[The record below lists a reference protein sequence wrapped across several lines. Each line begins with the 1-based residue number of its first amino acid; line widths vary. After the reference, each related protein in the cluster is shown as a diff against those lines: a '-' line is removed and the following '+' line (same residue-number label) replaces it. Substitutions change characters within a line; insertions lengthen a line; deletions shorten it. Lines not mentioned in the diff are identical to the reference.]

1 MSKLFRKQLAAILVF
16 ILFQIVFIAA
26 AQAELQLSNG
36 QKAYIGDTYSI
47 SLLGTRK
54 AGNDELRSLA
64 KQIEAVRNVEK
75 VMRSWG
81 INVDRQIHIRFYTDT
96 DFPARDMWL
105 SAGIEPTTKALDKY
119 EEDTGMVFTSMS
131 GYEYA
136 HMADQLDD
144 VYFFLNPF
152 PDYIKRKYFVNPRAL
167 TGELLNDAL
176 SVVKEERVRVEKG
189 LDKPVG
195 QQLKDYMIFDS
206 AAYSSDKSVLW
217 VPVTKP
223 DALHRYLDT
232 TIHEYGHHI
241 FNLMVKSYLNKNSNK
256 KKWTNIQIFFLCSN
270 ILAVNEFFADYVAV
284 ANGYSKCI
292 NMHNYGAM
300 PKDMKRVFS
309 QERTLKGYL
318 EEIKKSDKDTRYYLS
333 EGHNSLNP
341 MRSFVWKLRLAIGSK
356 ETDKLVVDAVKNAIF
371 NFFSVDMPKYP
382 KVRLTQKGWGCFTI
396 KGYPVDVVTENIRF
410 LTLLQKAAD
419 KQLTAEQKKKFTA
432 IASTIFAGYY
442 PLK

>member
-1 MSKLFRKQLAAILVF
+1 MRNFFRRQFACVLVF
-16 ILFQIVFIAA
+16 ILLQVSLVSVV
-26 AQAELQLSNG
+26 QAEFQLSNG

-64 KQIEAVRNVEK
+64 KQIEAVRKVEK
-75 VMRSWG
+75 TMRSWG

-96 DFPARDMWL
+96 DFSARDMWR
-105 SAGIEPTTKALDKY
+105 SAGIEPNVKALDKY
-119 EEDTGMVFTSMS
+119 EEDTGMVFTSLS

-136 HMADQLDD
+136 HMSDDLDD

-167 TGELLNDAL
+167 TGALLNDAL
-176 SVVKEERVRVEKG
+176 GAVKSERIRIEEG

-195 QQLKDYMIFDS
+195 QQLNDYMIFKS

-232 TIHEYGHHI
+232 TIHEYGHHV
-241 FNLMVKSYLNKNSNK
+241 FNMMVKAYLNKNNNK
-256 KKWTNIQIFFLCSN
+256 KKWTNIQIFYICSN

-284 ANGYSKCI
+284 ANGYNKCI
-292 NMHNYGAM
+292 NLHKYGAM

-309 QERTLKGYL
+309 QERTLKSYL
-318 EEIKKSDKDTRYYLS
+318 EEIKKGSKDVKYYLS

-341 MRSFVWKLRLAIGSK
+341 MRSFVWKLRFAIGDK
-356 ETDKLVVDAVKNAIF
+356 ETDKLVVTAVQNAIS
-371 NFFSVDMPKYP
+371 NFFSVDMAKYP
-382 KVRLTQKGWGCFTI
+382 RVRLTAKGWGCFTI
-396 KGYPVDVVTENIRF
+396 KGYPIDVTTENLRF
-410 LTLLQKAAD
+410 LNLMQKAAD
-419 KQLTAEQKKKFTA
+419 KQLTSEQKKKFSEVA
-432 IASTIFAGYY
+432 ANVFAGFY

>member
-292 NMHNYGAM
+292 NMHKYGAM